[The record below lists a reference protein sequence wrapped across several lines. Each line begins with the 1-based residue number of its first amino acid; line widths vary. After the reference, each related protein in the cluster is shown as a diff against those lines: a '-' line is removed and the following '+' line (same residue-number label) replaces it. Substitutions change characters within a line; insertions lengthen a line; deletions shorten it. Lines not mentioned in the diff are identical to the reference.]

1 MGEVKRVGVRELRDN
16 LSVWL
21 REAEAGAEVVVVSRG
36 KEVARLVPPR
46 AREVEAKKPKRFGV
60 LKGILRDTD
69 DFGPLPDDIIDVMEG
84 ENPGASMADVHTEP

>member
-46 AREVEAKKPKRFGV
+46 AREAEAKKPERFGV

-69 DFGPLPDDIIDVMEG
+69 DFGPLPDDIIDAMEG
-84 ENPGASMADVHTEP
+84 EQPDDSMADVYTKP

>member
-36 KEVARLVPPR
+36 KEVARLVPPQSR
-46 AREVEAKKPKRFGV
+46 GAEAKKSKRFGV

-84 ENPGASMADVHTEP
+84 ESSDDPMADVSTKS